1 MNGLG
6 QTAMNLL
13 RRELEKELGQ
23 SETPLEKMMLQSK
36 GYRIRTYTNLITD
49 DERASVIKLFRK
61 VLPTQTGVIG
71 PLLKPDMLVKD
82 IKHSCREKLTRSL
95 CGNDSWIALAER
107 LGVGMD
113 DIRFY
118 DKRKEDPVDAILRDW
133 ELKRGSTVGNLY
145 DHLVYLE
152 LPVIADYL

>member
-1 MNGLG
+1 MFSGPRIVECFRDLTLNEACDIMNGLG

-71 PLLKPDMLVKD
+71 EFFNNDVDLALHDYLT
-82 IKHSCREKLTRSL
+82 SRE
-95 CGNDSWIALAER
+95 ALAV
-107 LGVGMD
+107 LCSDV
-113 DIRFY
+113 
-118 DKRKEDPVDAILRDW
+118 KHA
-133 ELKRGSTVGNLY
+133 GSG
-145 DHLVYLE
+145 
-152 LPVIADYL
+152 